1 MLELTIN
8 NQVYAFR
15 FGIGFLRE
23 INKQINV
30 PVEGLPGVK
39 KDVGFNY
46 KFAGILNGD
55 VEALIDVL
63 DLANK
68 GMEPRVTRKIL
79 DSYIE
84 DEDTDID
91 AVFEEVLDFLKKAN
105 CTKNTV
111 RKILEEIEKEDKK
124 N

>member
-1 MLELTIN
+1 M
-8 NQVYAFR
+8 
-15 FGIGFLRE
+15 
-23 INKQINV
+23 
-30 PVEGLPGVK
+30 
-39 KDVGFNY
+39 GFNY

-111 RKILEEIEKEDKK
+111 RKILEEIEKEEKK

>member
-91 AVFEEVLDFLKKAN
+91 AVFEKVLDFLKKA
-105 CTKNTV
+105 KLYQKHSSEDI
-111 RKILEEIEKEDKK
+111 RRDREEEKK